1 LDKTAAANLMN
12 KLLELS
18 TSMNT
23 VAALI
28 EKIDDEKQ
36 KLILRRGIADLMGA
50 VYTDLM
56 RPIIR
61 EHPELNPD

>member
-1 LDKTAAANLMN
+1 MDKTVAGDLM
-12 KLLELS
+12 KTLLELS
-18 TSMNT
+18 ASMNT

-36 KLILRRGIADLMGA
+36 KLILRGGIADLMGA

-61 EHPELNPD
+61 EYPELNPD

>member
-1 LDKTAAANLMN
+1 LDKTAAADLMKN
-12 KLLELS
+12 LLELS
-18 TSMNT
+18 ASMNT

>member
-1 LDKTAAANLMN
+1 
-12 KLLELS
+12 
-18 TSMNT
+18 MNT
-23 VAALI
+23 VTALI

-36 KLILRRGIADLMGA
+36 KLILRRRLADLMGA

-61 EHPELNPD
+61 EHSELNPN

>member
-1 LDKTAAANLMN
+1 MDKTAAANLMN

-18 TSMNT
+18 ASMNT